1 MSYLRVWLKKGK
13 EKIIEKNHQWI
24 FSGAIFKVEENTNE
38 GDIVKV
44 LDHNHHF
51 LCLAFYHQSN
61 IALRII
67 SKEEGKINQ
76 AFWIKKL
83 KDAFSLRETIG
94 LPSSITN
101 AYRLF
106 HGEGDAVSG
115 LIIDVYN
122 TAAVIQSHH
131 KGIVNCIGDI
141 SNALLHLMNG
151 KIKFIYHIN
160 ETRADKVAAMDDS
173 YIYGGP
179 DGFINGEIVENG
191 NAFAVDWESGQKTG
205 FFLDQRENREILK
218 KYCQNKKVLNCYSY
232 SGGFSIYAAA
242 GGAKEVTSVDISR
255 PALDLL
261 EKNITLNPTLYDTLF
276 KTEHADVMDF
286 LKSDLSEGFDVII
299 VDPPAFAKNISKRH
313 NAIMAYKRLNALAIS
328 KINDRGLIFTFS
340 CSQVVDTDL
349 FTHTITAAAMEAGRN
364 IRILGKLM
372 QGSDHPINIFHQE
385 TSYLKGLILYVE

>member
-13 EKIIEKNHQWI
+13 EKIIEKNHQWM
-24 FSGAIFKVEENTNE
+24 FSGAVFKVEDNIKE
-38 GDIVKV
+38 GDIVRV
-44 LDHNHHF
+44 LDHKNHF

-67 SKEEGKINQ
+67 SREEGLINQ
-76 AFWIKKL
+76 AFWIKKI
-83 KDAFSLRETIG
+83 KDAISLRNVIG

-106 HGEGDAVSG
+106 HGEGDSVSG

-122 TAAVIQSHH
+122 TAVVIQSHH
-131 KGIVNCIGDI
+131 KGIANCIEDI
-141 SNALLHLMNG
+141 SKALLQLMNG
-151 KIKFIYHIN
+151 TINHLYHIN
-160 ETRADKVAAMDDS
+160 ENRAVKAAMDDS
-173 YIYGGP
+173 YIYGGS
-179 DGFINGEIVENG
+179 DGLISGEIVENG
-191 NAFAVDWESGQKTG
+191 NVFAVDWESGQKTG
-205 FFLDQRENREILK
+205 FFLDQRENRTIVK
-218 KYCQNKKVLNCYSY
+218 QYCQNKKVLNCYSY

-261 EKNITLNPTLYDTLF
+261 EKNITLNPSLHDTLF

-286 LKSDLSEGFDVII
+286 LKSDQSEGFDVII

-328 KINDRGLIFTFS
+328 KINKKGLIFTFS

-349 FTHTITAAAMEAGRN
+349 FTHTITSAAMEAGKN

-372 QGSDHPINIFHQE
+372 QGPDHPINIFHQE
-385 TSYLKGLILYVE
+385 TSYLKGLKLYVE